1 MPEIKN
7 GIGPDHIVR
16 EGDTVIKNGIGPD
29 HIVESI
35 DCGGFQYPP
44 DLTGVDGHVVTSS
57 SPLTWDM
64 LPTQDADNGSLRV
77 IDDSHPAYTMY
88 EFDADWENKSNKK
101 LSWLLDVLQFRGNQ
115 ITNGNS
121 AFYESPAV
129 ELTALPDLDTSNLT
143 NMYGMFRQ
151 ATIFNQDISH
161 FDTSNVT
168 GMANMFQHAQAF
180 NQDISHFD
188 VSNVTS
194 MANMF
199 ASAASFNQDI
209 GGWDTSNVA
218 GMESMFYSA
227 AAFDQDLS
235 GWCVEKIGAKPSSFD
250 FLAAFENQT
259 AKQPQWGVAC

>member
-44 DLTGVDGHVVTSS
+44 DLTGVDGHVFVSS
-57 SPLTWDM
+57 IPLTWRM

-77 IDDSHPAYTMY
+77 IDDHPLYKVY
-88 EFDADWENKSNKK
+88 EFDADWGSGPH

-115 ITNGNS
+115 ISNGFA
-121 AFYESPAV
+121 AFSGMPAV

-143 NMYGMFRQ
+143 DMELMFST
-151 ATIFNQDISH
+151 APN
-161 FDTSNVT
+161 
-168 GMANMFQHAQAF
+168 F

-188 VSNVTS
+188 VSNVWK
-194 MANMF
+194 MVEMF
-199 ASAASFNQDI
+199 YDAALFNQDI
-209 GGWDTSNVA
+209 GGWDTSNVED
-218 GMESMFYSA
+218 MDHMFYSA
-227 AAFDQDLS
+227 RAFDQDIS
-235 GWCVEKIGAKPSSFD
+235 GWCVSEIRSKPRYFDNGAGFQG
-250 FLAAFENQT
+250 QT
-259 AKQPQWGVAC
+259 AKQPNWGVAC